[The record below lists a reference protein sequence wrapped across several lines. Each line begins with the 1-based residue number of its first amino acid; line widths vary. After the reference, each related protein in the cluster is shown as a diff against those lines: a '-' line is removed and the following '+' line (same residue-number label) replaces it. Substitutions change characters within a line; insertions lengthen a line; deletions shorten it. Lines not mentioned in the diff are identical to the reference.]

1 MSTLPGDSDAGDKI
15 ALRRAEVLERIDAV
29 RQPGQP
35 VTLIAVSKRFDVSV
49 VASAV
54 LAGCEDFGENYAQ
67 ELGAKAEAIRS
78 LIDPSASLRWH
89 MIGPVQRNKVR
100 RIATVVTLWHTIDRK
115 TLIDELAKRAPGA
128 ELLLQLNLTGESSKS
143 GCNAADLA
151 MLLEHADRCGLGVR
165 GLMTMGPTDTSI
177 DPAPVFA
184 RCRELADQFGL
195 EHCSMGMS
203 GDFEKA
209 IIHGST
215 MVRVGTAIFGP
226 RPLTFPD

>member
-1 MSTLPGDSDAGDKI
+1 MSTLPEHSEAGDQI

-29 RQPGQP
+29 RQPGQS
-35 VTLIAVSKRFDVSV
+35 VTLVAVSKRFDASV

-54 LAGCEDFGENYAQ
+54 LAGCGDFGENYAQ
-67 ELGAKAEAIRS
+67 ELVAKADAVRS
-78 LIDPSASLRWH
+78 LIDPAASLRWH

-100 RIATVVTLWHTIDRK
+100 RIATVVTLWHTIDRT

-128 ELLLQLNLTGESSKS
+128 ELLLQVNLTGEASKS
-143 GCNAADLA
+143 GCDTADLA
-151 MLLEHADRCGLGVR
+151 MLVEHANRCGLGVR

-203 GDFEKA
+203 GDFETA
-209 IIHGST
+209 VVHGST

-226 RPLTFPD
+226 RP